1 MVAATIFRVKRRI
14 VVFVQVLPI
23 LIHNVSHKDTRT
35 ASVEVP
41 LLFLFLNFKQVTGL
55 HCCVCFIYLKHDLNW
70 VLDFLPELHTVFWVN
85 LATMVHALL
94 DPCISGSLWII
105 RKDYCKEILDYY
117 LILIEKLKIGVVFIL
132 NEFLH
137 FTLFLVSYSLPF
149 LQFDVSGSLRF
160 STNTIFL

>member
-85 LATMVHALL
+85 LATMVHDLL

-105 RKDYCKEILDYY
+105 KKDYCKEILDYY
-117 LILIEKLKIGVVFIL
+117 LILIEKLKMYFADFV
-132 NEFLH
+132 E
-137 FTLFLVSYSLPF
+137 T
-149 LQFDVSGSLRF
+149 Q
-160 STNTIFL
+160 